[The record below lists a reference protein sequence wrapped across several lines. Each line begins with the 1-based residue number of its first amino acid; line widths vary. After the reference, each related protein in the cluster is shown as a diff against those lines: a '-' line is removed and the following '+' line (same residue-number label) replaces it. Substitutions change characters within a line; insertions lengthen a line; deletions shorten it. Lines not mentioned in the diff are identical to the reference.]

1 MELEQGGRR
10 LSLERPRVMG
20 VLNVTPDSFSDGG
33 RFHAPDQALDQA
45 AQMVAAGVDIVDI
58 GGESTRPGAAP
69 VSEQQELD
77 RVLPV
82 LEGLRQRFDVW
93 ISVDTSSPAVM
104 RAAATAGADML
115 NDVRALSREGAL
127 AAAVDTGLPVCL
139 MHMQGE
145 PANMQSDPRYDDVV
159 NQVVGYLTERRD
171 AALAA
176 GIPAGRIVLD
186 PGFGFGK
193 TLEHNLALVRAL
205 PGLAELGHPLLV
217 GLSRKSMLGR
227 ITGRPVDQ
235 RLGASVAA
243 ALLCAQRGA
252 QIIRVHDVAETVDAL
267 AVWQAVMRIGS
278 VSESR
283 ESVK

>member
-1 MELEQGGRR
+1 
-10 LSLERPRVMG
+10 MG

>member
-104 RAAATAGADML
+104 RAAAGAGADML
-115 NDVRALSREGAL
+115 NDVRALSRAGAL
-127 AAAVDTGLPVCL
+127 VAAVETGLPVCL

-145 PANMQSDPRYDDVV
+145 PENMQRDPRYDDVV

-171 AALAA
+171 AALTA

-227 ITGRPVDQ
+227 ITGRAVDQ
-235 RLGASVAA
+235 RLGASIAA